1 MMIGIINSLVGID
14 NFYISNPYF
23 LVVSIPFYEMLY
35 FSILKILLD
44 LQYQNVRE
52 AKELTQKINKL
63 EKYKMENEK
72 IEKIFQNLEEAILT
86 ISNNKIEFKNH
97 LASDIFD
104 KHKFELEEKFLKMFS
119 NSQEMDDN

>member
-1 MMIGIINSLVGID
+1 
-14 NFYISNPYF
+14 
-23 LVVSIPFYEMLY
+23 
-35 FSILKILLD
+35 
-44 LQYQNVRE
+44 
-52 AKELTQKINKL
+52 LTQKINKL

-97 LASDIFD
+97 LASDIFE

-119 NSQEMDDN
+119 NSQEIDDN

>member
-1 MMIGIINSLVGID
+1 M
-14 NFYISNPYF
+14 
-23 LVVSIPFYEMLY
+23 
-35 FSILKILLD
+35 
-44 LQYQNVRE
+44 
-52 AKELTQKINKL
+52 
-63 EKYKMENEK
+63 
-72 IEKIFQNLEEAILT
+72 EKIFQNLEEAILT